1 MRVEQKTD
9 IDAPREEIWDLITD
23 PETYT
28 SVLAGITRFDV
39 EGRKQRGLG
48 ARYAMRMEVGSAQI
62 GGLVEVVE
70 FDAPRD
76 MAWTSVTG
84 LDHRVR
90 WRLRENDDGTTRV
103 TFRLSYQ
110 SPGALLGT
118 VADYVSAPLVERTL
132 GESLEQLKT
141 EMEGDEM
148 APIRRAFGPARL
160 QATAL
165 EFG

>member
-1 MRVEQKTD
+1 MRVEETIS
-9 IDAPREEIWDLITD
+9 IDAPCEEVWDLVTD

-28 SVLAGITRFDV
+28 NVLAGITRFDV

-62 GGLVEVVE
+62 GGLGEVVE
-70 FDAPRD
+70 FDGPRE

-90 WRLRENDDGTTRV
+90 VRLPGDDDVVARV
-103 TFRLSYQ
+103 TFRLSFQ

-118 VADYVSAPLVERTL
+118 IADYVSSPLVE
-132 GESLEQLKT
+132 
-141 EMEGDEM
+141 
-148 APIRRAFGPARL
+148 
-160 QATAL
+160 
-165 EFG
+165 